1 MSHNLKRVNFSDPD
15 KYQKLVRHLDDNGK
29 PGFESPF
36 FCLNKHYTHKLSGI
50 TDWSGIPSAGKSY
63 FVLEYLMSL
72 SEKHGLRHGLYLPDL
87 GTYYEIMEKLV
98 KMQTGKDFSNKYG
111 NKITEGEL
119 NNARVFIDYHFI
131 ILIKDNVRKGLTPE
145 QFWEYVCDYRDNDG
159 GLDTC
164 LIDSWKNITQEG
176 GERNRD
182 LYLDRVLSYRN
193 ELAETYNKHFHTIAH
208 PAKTEMEMGGKDKR
222 RRVPTMYDIKGG
234 GAWAANGKN
243 VIIIDR
249 PDRSSCVVDVYIN
262 KTKPENVGKEGSIIN
277 VINLDLRRGRY
288 FELHDGRRYYSYEW
302 ESSRELLS
310 MGVRDYDSMMVDV
323 AKRNAREYMEE
334 KEQENQ
340 IKLDINIKNPFEDGT
355 NENFPF

>member
-1 MSHNLKRVNFSDPD
+1 MIMSHNLKRVNFSDPD
-15 KYQKLVRHLDDNGK
+15 KYDKLVRHLDENGK
-29 PGFESPF
+29 PGIQSPF
-36 FCLNKHYTHKLSGI
+36 YSLNELYSHKDSGI
-50 TDWSGIPSAGKSY
+50 TDWSGNPAAGKTY

-72 SEKHGLRHGLYLPDL
+72 SEKHGMRHGLYLPDL

-98 KMQTGKDFSNKYG
+98 KMYTGKDFSNKYG

-131 ILIKDNVRKGLTPE
+131 ILIKDNVRKNLSPE
-145 QFWEYVCDYRDNDG
+145 QFWEYICDYRDNDG

-176 GERNRD
+176 SERNRD

-193 ELAETYNKHFHTIAH
+193 ELAETCNKHFHTIAH
-208 PAKTEMEMGGKDKR
+208 PAKTEIEVSGTEKK
-222 RRVPTMYDIKGG
+222 RRVPSMYDIKGG

-249 PDRSSCVVDVYIN
+249 PDKKGFSVDVYVN

-277 VINLDLRRGRY
+277 VISLDIRKGRY
-288 FELHDGRRYYSYEW
+288 YEQHMGKKYYSYDWIGKEN
-302 ESSRELLS
+302 EITFEPKELAQ
-310 MGVRDYDSMMVDV
+310 MEYEE
-323 AKRNAREYMEE
+323 AKKNAKEYMNELP
-334 KEQENQ
+334 
-340 IKLDINIKNPFEDGT
+340 ITNPFINDEHED
-355 NENFPF
+355 ELF